1 MKKNMTN
8 YELVQIVNTMKG
20 LANKKYP
27 QKVSYTLMKTI
38 VALEKESEIYTKQLE
53 ALVKEY
59 QEADKIVLDKDRKP
73 ILNESGLPQIKKE
86 YAEDFGK
93 ELTEL
98 LNFIVEIELPTIKA
112 DNLDYSDEKYD
123 ILTPAEL
130 ILIMNLICDE

>member
-1 MKKNMTN
+1 MKKKMTN

-123 ILTPAEL
+123 VLTPAEL

>member
-1 MKKNMTN
+1 MKKKMTN

-59 QEADKIVLDKDRKP
+59 QEADKIVLDKYRKP

>member
-1 MKKNMTN
+1 MKKKMTN

-98 LNFIVEIELPTIKA
+98 LNFIVEIEIPTIKA

>member
-27 QKVSYTLMKTI
+27 QKISYTLMKAMI
-38 VALEKESEIYTKQLE
+38 VLEKESEIYTKQLE

-98 LNFIVEIELPTIKA
+98 LNFVVEVDLPT
-112 DNLDYSDEKYD
+112 LESEVFDYSDEKYD
-123 ILTPAEL
+123 ALTPAEM
-130 ILIMNLICDE
+130 ILVMNLTCKE

>member
-1 MKKNMTN
+1 MKKKMTN

>member
-27 QKVSYTLMKTI
+27 QKISYTLMKAMI
-38 VALEKESEIYTKQLE
+38 VLEKESEIYTKQLE

-98 LNFIVEIELPTIKA
+98 LNFIVEIELPT
-112 DNLDYSDEKYD
+112 LELEVFDYSDEKYD
-123 ILTPAEL
+123 ALTPAEM
-130 ILIMNLICDE
+130 ILVMNLTCKE